1 VVEKLKSEYDVKT
14 EWRPFLLRPDMPPEG
29 MELPQYIRARRAS
42 TGERLRQM
50 AQAAGVEMVFAEH
63 IPNSRM
69 ALEASEYAR
78 ERGRHEEFHKIVF
91 RKFFGEG
98 QDISKWEVLR
108 WAAEEAGLDPD
119 EMQRETEAGKY
130 RPAVE
135 AQAAEAYALGI
146 SGVPTYILND
156 RYAIVGAQPYEAFK
170 EAMAQLAAESG
181 QDGAD
186 MSSEGGA

>member
-1 VVEKLKSEYDVKT
+1 
-14 EWRPFLLRPDMPPEG
+14 
-29 MELPQYIRARRAS
+29 
-42 TGERLRQM
+42 
-50 AQAAGVEMVFAEH
+50 MVFAEH